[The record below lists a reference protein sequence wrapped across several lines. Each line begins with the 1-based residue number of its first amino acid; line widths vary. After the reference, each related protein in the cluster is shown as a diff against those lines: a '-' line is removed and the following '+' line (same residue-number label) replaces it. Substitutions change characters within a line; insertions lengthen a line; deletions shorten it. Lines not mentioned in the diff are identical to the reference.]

1 MLAFSSFDRVF
12 WRQDYEESEESDDS
26 ENETKKL
33 SGGEK
38 NMQAK
43 SGQSS
48 ADQGTTSSVTKAE

>member
-1 MLAFSSFDRVF
+1 L
-12 WRQDYEESEESDDS
+12 RQDYEEIEESDDS

-33 SGGEK
+33 GGGEK

-48 ADQGTTSSVTKAE
+48 ADQGTTSSVTKAQ